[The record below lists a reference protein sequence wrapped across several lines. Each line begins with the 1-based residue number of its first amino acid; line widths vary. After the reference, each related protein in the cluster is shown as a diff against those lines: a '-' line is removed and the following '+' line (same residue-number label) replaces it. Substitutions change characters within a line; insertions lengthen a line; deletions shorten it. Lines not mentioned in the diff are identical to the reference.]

1 VEINYDNKVVLITGA
16 STGIGAEFAK
26 AFAASGAKVV
36 INYLNSKASAD
47 HLVQEI
53 QEAGGTAIAIKADV
67 TSSSDVKTLFETVIE
82 KFEKIDILIN
92 NAGALVKRMPFAELQ
107 EEVWDQTYNLNVKSV
122 FLCSKEAYPIMKQN
136 GGGSI
141 INITSIAAR
150 NGGGPG
156 ALHYSSA
163 KGAVLTLTKGMA
175 KEFLPAGIRVNAI
188 SPGVI
193 STPFQDKFTPS
204 EIREG
209 FLKGIPMGRE
219 GLPAEIVGTAMFLAS
234 DFASYICGETIEVNG
249 GQLMD

>member
-1 VEINYDNKVVLITGA
+1 MEINYDNKVVLITGA

-26 AFAASGAKVV
+26 GFAASGAKVV

-53 QEAGGTAIAIKADV
+53 QKAGGTAIAIKADV
-67 TSSSDVKTLFETVIE
+67 TSSSDVKALFETAIE
-82 KFEKIDILIN
+82 EFGKIDILIN
-92 NAGALVKRMPFAELQ
+92 NAGALVKRMPFADLQ

-141 INITSIAAR
+141 INISSIAAR

-193 STPFQDKFTPS
+193 STPFQDKFTPA

-219 GLPAEIVGTAMFLAS
+219 GLPAEIVGTALFLAS
-234 DFASYICGETIEVNG
+234 DFASYICGETIEING

>member
-1 VEINYDNKVVLITGA
+1 MEINFHHKVVLITGA
-16 STGIGAEFAK
+16 STGIGSEFAK
-26 AFAASGAKVV
+26 GFAAAGAKVV
-36 INYLNSKASAD
+36 INYLNSKTSAE

-67 TSSSDVKTLFETVIE
+67 TSSSDVKVLFETAIE
-82 KFEKIDILIN
+82 EFGRIDILIN
-92 NAGALVKRMPFAELQ
+92 NAGALVKRMPLAELQ
-107 EEVWDQTYNLNVKSV
+107 EETWDQTYNLNVKSV
-122 FLCSKEAYPIMKQN
+122 FLCSKEAYPFMKLN

-141 INITSIAAR
+141 INISSIAAR

-156 ALHYSSA
+156 SLHYASA
-163 KGAVLTLTKGMA
+163 KGAVLTLNKGMA
-175 KEFLPAGIRVNAI
+175 KEFLAAGIRVNAI

-193 STPFQDKFTPS
+193 STPFQDKFTPA

-219 GLPAEIVGTAMFLAS
+219 GMPGEIVGTAMFLAS
-234 DFASYICGETIEVNG
+234 DYASYICGETIEVNG